1 MSDIVERI
9 VEIVARSRIRSVRIV
24 SPELTVYVRRRKTPH
39 AASHAPM
46 DSQADHA
53 ASAAAVPEPK
63 PVEPPIIRSRGVGIF
78 RHLDP
83 PFSVGDEVQ
92 AGQTVGI
99 IESMKIP
106 SEVRSEVDGVI
117 AEVLVEDGAPVE
129 FDQPLFVLST
139 AHGMRK
145 GESE

>member
-24 SPELTVYVRRRKTPH
+24 SPELTVYVRRRKAPS
-39 AASHAPM
+39 AAPTSEPSQPDHAP
-46 DSQADHA
+46 SVVTLA
-53 ASAAAVPEPK
+53 EPR

-117 AEVLVEDGAPVE
+117 AEVLVDDGAPVE
-129 FDQPLFVLST
+129 FDQPLFVLT
-139 AHGMRK
+139 GAAVARK